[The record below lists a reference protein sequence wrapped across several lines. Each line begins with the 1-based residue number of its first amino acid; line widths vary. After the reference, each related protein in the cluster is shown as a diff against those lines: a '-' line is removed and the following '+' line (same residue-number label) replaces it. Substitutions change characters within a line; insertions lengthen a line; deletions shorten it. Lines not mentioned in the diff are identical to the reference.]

1 MPSDVNIPAHSS
13 HSPVPAQVQQLGLA
27 GVPNR
32 LIPQSP
38 SLLLGSS
45 LSRGG
50 GGRVSMVTLIVL
62 DLVWFGVRSSDGS

>member
-1 MPSDVNIPAHSS
+1 MRSGCKQPLCTWTRMPSDVNIPAHSS

-45 LSRGG
+45 LSGG
-50 GGRVSMVTLIVL
+50 GGFHGNTHCS
-62 DLVWFGVRSSDGS
+62 

>member
-45 LSRGG
+45 LSWGG
-50 GGRVSMVTLIVL
+50 GSMVTLIVL